1 MNDLFS
7 LDITIVKIQMGECK
21 ASARA
26 GDTENCGASG
36 EGGGVGGGAMRA
48 ISDYCDSAS
57 SPTSLCR

>member
-7 LDITIVKIQMGECK
+7 LDITIMKIQMGECR

-36 EGGGVGGGAMRA
+36 EGGGVGGSNEGNK
-48 ISDYCDSAS
+48 
-57 SPTSLCR
+57 